1 MKNRQWSAQKKLQI
15 VLEGLQGKL
24 SISELC
30 NRYEIHQS
38 LYYKWRD
45 KVLASSPMIFEN
57 EPDKKVERLE
67 SKVKQLT
74 QLVGQLTIE
83 LKKTEKELEWLES

>member
-1 MKNRQWSAQKKLQI
+1 MKNRQWSSQKKLQI

-30 NRYEIHQS
+30 NQYEIHQS

-74 QLVGQLTIE
+74 QLVGELTIE

>member
-1 MKNRQWSAQKKLQI
+1 MKNRQWSSQKKLQI

-24 SISELC
+24 SISALC

-57 EPDKKVERLE
+57 EPDKTVERLE